1 MTLQLRPT
9 FSESWYRV
17 QSLRMKL
24 RASAQI
30 SRQYYRGERWYVVR
44 DPAGNQFHRLS
55 DPAYRFVALLDGSRT
70 VEQAW
75 ELCGGQLEDDAPTQ
89 PEVIQILSHLY
100 SANLIDADITPDA
113 TILLRRHKQ
122 QSKRKMQGRMM
133 NMLFPRIPM
142 WDPDRF
148 LKLWMPL
155 CRLLFSKFGAVVWLL
170 VVGFAVSIVAPHW
183 NDPGHSLRAAA
194 QHSIDVR
201 NNPVNLILLYG
212 TFVLIKL
219 IHELGHAFA
228 CRRFGGECHELG
240 VMFLVFIPTP
250 YVDASTAWAFSNKW
264 QRIFVGAAGMIVELF
279 VASIAGFVWVLTGD
293 IHSLI
298 AQLAFNAMLIASV
311 TTLIFN
317 ANPLLR
323 YDGYYIL
330 SDFLEIPNLRQ
341 KSTEYTMGLIKRH
354 IFRVKLTQPLPPPL
368 QRFWLFTYAIS
379 SSIYRAFVGLVI
391 LLIVAYELPVI
402 GPLMAISGVATWF
415 LVPCYKV
422 LKYLATDNELYRK
435 RGRAVAFTL
444 TVAAAAVVVIGVL
457 RFPVNID
464 AEGILSVPPA
474 NARLVYVE
482 QPGFISQIGKSDSGR
497 TLKDGDFVH
506 KGQVIAVLDN
516 RPLQTDL
523 EVKKA
528 NVRELELEANA
539 ATAISAVERQAKLA
553 ELKDTTEQRDLLA
566 SEVQKLVIKAPV
578 DGYLIRPDLD
588 KLIGTYV
595 SPSQHEFC
603 RVVDDRLQY
612 VEVAL
617 PQDDYQLLDKQ
628 TAWLQGQRTES
639 GVKSQTEVRMIGD
652 IPRVVKGLSTQFVPA
667 QGEPISDALTPMGG
681 GQSQVDPSDRNQ
693 KKLLVPE
700 FRARVVLDDMGD
712 PFVTGQRAYVRFKLQ
727 KRPLLWQW
735 ARRAWQIVEAK
746 GASAKWL

>member
-55 DPAYRFVALLDGSRT
+55 DPAYRFVALLDGRRT
-70 VEQAW
+70 VEAAW

-122 QSKRKMQGRMM
+122 QTKRKMQGRLM
-133 NMLFPRIPM
+133 NMLFPRIPL

-148 LKLWMPL
+148 LKTWMPL
-155 CRLLFSKFGAVVWLL
+155 CKVLFSKFGAIVWLI
-170 VVGFAVSIVAPHW
+170 VVGFAIALVAPHW
-183 NDPGHSLRAAA
+183 NDPGHSLKQAA

-212 TFVLIKL
+212 VFVLIKIL
-219 IHELGHAFA
+219 HELGHAFA

-240 VMFLVFIPTP
+240 IMFLVFIPTP

-279 VASIAGFVWVLTGD
+279 VASLAGFIWVFTGD
-293 IHSLI
+293 INSII
-298 AQLAFNAMLIASV
+298 AQLSFNAMLIASV
-311 TTLIFN
+311 TTVIFN

-330 SDFLEIPNLRQ
+330 SDYLEIPNLRQ
-341 KSTEYTMGLIKRH
+341 KSTEYAMGLIKRH

-415 LVPCYKV
+415 LVPCFKTV
-422 LKYLATDNELYRK
+422 KYLATDNELYRK

-444 TVAAAAVVVIGVL
+444 TVAAAAAVVIGVL

-464 AEGILSVPPA
+464 AEGVLSVPPSH
-474 NARLVYVE
+474 ARLVFIE
-482 QPGFISQIGKSDSGR
+482 QPGFISEIGKAANGEP
-497 TLKDGDFVH
+497 LKDGDFVR

-516 RPLQTDL
+516 RPLKTDL
-523 EVKKA
+523 AVTKA
-528 NVRELELEANA
+528 QVRQLTIEANA
-539 ATAISAVERQAKLA
+539 ATAISPNERQAKEQ
-553 ELKDTTEQRDLLA
+553 ELIETKKQYDLLA
-566 SEVQKLVIKAPV
+566 RQVDKLTIRAPV
-578 DGYLIRPDLD
+578 DGFLIRPDLRT
-588 KLIGTYV
+588 LIGAYI
-595 SPSQHEFC
+595 SPSEHEFC
-603 RVVDDRLQY
+603 RVVDDRIQY
-612 VEVAL
+612 VEAAL
-617 PQDDYQLLDKQ
+617 PQEDYQLLDKQ
-628 TAWLQGQRTES
+628 SDWLQGHRTES
-639 GVKSQTEVRMIGD
+639 GVKSQTEVRMVSD
-652 IPRVVKGLSTQFVPA
+652 IPHVIKAMSVVLVPA
-667 QGEPISDALTPMGG
+667 QTEVFSDALTPLGG
-681 GQSQVDPSDRNQ
+681 GQSQLDPTDRNER
-693 KKLLVPE
+693 KLLAPE
-700 FRARVVLDDMGD
+700 FRARVVLDDMDGY
-712 PFVTGQRAYVRFKLQ
+712 VTGQRAYVRFKLQ
-727 KRPLLWQW
+727 KKPLLWQW